1 MANQKTVQTRLEQ
14 IASRMHDLESERA
27 HLLSIYKANRRAQ
40 IAETG
45 QVPPVG
51 SFLTTQER
59 TAIQMS
65 ESIALSNAAIDR
77 KASLI
82 QPLA

>member
-1 MANQKTVQTRLEQ
+1 MANQKPVTIRLEQ

-27 HLLSIYKANRRAQ
+27 HLLGIYRANRRAQ

-45 QVPPVG
+45 EVASLG
-51 SFLTTQER
+51 SFLTVQER

-65 ESIALSNAAIDR
+65 ESIAISNSEIDR
-77 KASLI
+77 TAALI
-82 QPLA
+82 RRA